1 MEIVNEMSW
10 YSQDFLQDQDLNLKT
25 WIKTFLKTKIKTQTP
40 RFEPKLYF

>member
-10 YSQDFLQDQDLNLKT
+10 YSQDFLQDQDYLKT